1 MLLPAIMSPTE
12 AEVPLRKKNESSE
25 QLEDEALTNELVEW
39 ARAARAAVSETM
51 PGRMGSP
58 QGTEFEPELHPSDS
72 ESMPSG
78 VETAAPIKSKQQ
90 LKVLVVALDESTAD
104 RAQAY
109 LFDDTQEAS
118 QFIETLVDTGLNP
131 DSIIV
136 FWGTPI
142 NFQVAHR
149 LVVTVGEPE

>member
-1 MLLPAIMSPTE
+1 MSSTE

-72 ESMPSG
+72 ESMVSG
-78 VETAAPIKSKQQ
+78 VETTAPIKPKQQ
-90 LKVLVVALDESTAD
+90 LKVLVVALDESAAD

-109 LFDDTQEAS
+109 LFDGTQEAS
-118 QFIETLVDTGLNP
+118 QFIETLVETGLNR
-131 DSIIV
+131 DRIIV
-136 FWGTPI
+136 FCGTPI
-142 NFQVAHR
+142 NFQVARR
-149 LVVTVGEPE
+149 LVVTIGEPE

>member
-1 MLLPAIMSPTE
+1 M
-12 AEVPLRKKNESSE
+12 PLRKRNEPSE
-25 QLEDEALTNELVEW
+25 QLEDEDLTEELLEW
-39 ARAARAAVSETM
+39 AEARRVAVSETIR
-51 PGRMGSP
+51 GRMGSP

-72 ESMPSG
+72 ESMASG

-118 QFIETLVDTGLNP
+118 QFIETLVDTVLNP
-131 DSIIV
+131 DRIIV

-142 NFQVAHR
+142 NFKVTRR
-149 LVVTVGEPE
+149 LVVTIGEPE